1 MPYIT
6 NMFARQVLDSRG
18 FPTIEVEVY
27 TESGAKGKAIV
38 PSGAS
43 TGIYE
48 AHELRDEQKRLLFR
62 KKCF

>member
-38 PSGAS
+38 PPV
-43 TGIYE
+43 
-48 AHELRDEQKRLLFR
+48 LLQEFM
-62 KKCF
+62 KLMN